1 MREREIILITLV
13 NIKDTS
19 PLAKSF
25 GPVGADWQGEQLMLR
40 ITYPHLCISGR
51 VNLAAAQA

>member
-1 MREREIILITLV
+1 MREREIFLIMLV
-13 NIKDTS
+13 NTKDIS
-19 PLAKSF
+19 PLAKSL

-40 ITYPHLCISGR
+40 ITYLHLCMSER